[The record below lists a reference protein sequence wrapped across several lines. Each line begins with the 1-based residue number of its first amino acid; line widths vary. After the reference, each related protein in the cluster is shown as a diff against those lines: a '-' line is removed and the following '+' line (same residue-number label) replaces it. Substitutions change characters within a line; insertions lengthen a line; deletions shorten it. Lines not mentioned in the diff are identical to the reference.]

1 MSEHI
6 LIVDDDPT
14 VCGFVERYL
23 VKQGYTVSVAGDGVA
38 MRRVL
43 DSAQVDLVV
52 LDLSLPGKDG
62 LELARGLR
70 EGSELPIIMLT
81 GRSDPID
88 RIVGLEIGADDYL
101 TKPFEARELL
111 ARIRSVL
118 RRAQKAASGSVPES
132 TEVAHFAGWRLDVGA
147 RSLTDPD
154 GRTLHLTASE
164 FDLLVIFVRH
174 AGRVLTRELL
184 LDLLHGSA
192 DFPFDRS
199 VDVQVLRLRRRI
211 ESDPA
216 TPEIVKTMRGAG
228 YVFTPKVE
236 WGVRA

>member
-23 VKQGYTVSVAGDGVA
+23 VKQGYTVSIAGDGIA
-38 MRRVL
+38 MRRVMGERP
-43 DSAQVDLVV
+43 VDLVV

-62 LELARGLR
+62 LELARSLR
-70 EGSELPIIMLT
+70 EGSDIPIIMLT
-81 GRSDPID
+81 GRADPID

-118 RRAQKAASGSVPES
+118 RRAQKSAAPATSDSAEI
-132 TEVAHFAGWRLDVGA
+132 AQFCGWRLDLGA
-147 RSLTDPD
+147 RNLTDPV
-154 GRTLHLTASE
+154 GRELRLTASE
-164 FDLLVIFVRH
+164 FDLLVIFIKH
-174 AGRVLTRELL
+174 AGRVLTRESL

-199 VDVQVLRLRRRI
+199 IDVQVLRLRRRI
-211 ESDPA
+211 EADPA
-216 TPEIVKTMRGAG
+216 APKLIKTMRGVG

-236 WGVRA
+236 WG